1 MAKKKHHI
9 SGADIIIE
17 ALREEQVTHVFG
29 YPGGAVL
36 HIYDAIYK
44 QKDITHILA
53 RHEQGAVHEADGYA
67 RASGKVGVA
76 IVTSGP
82 GLTNAVTGIAT
93 AHADSIPLVVI
104 SGQVPSVL
112 IGNDA
117 FQEVD
122 AVGITRPCVKHS
134 FLVKDVTE
142 LALTI
147 KKAFHIARSGRPGP
161 VLIDVAKDVTGA
173 FTDFNYP
180 DEVSLR
186 SYQPTVEGHVGQI
199 KRALKSLKKAK
210 RPVLYFGGGVILDN
224 AHAELID
231 VARRLHLP
239 VTGTLM
245 GLGGYPGNDPQ
256 FLGMLGMH
264 GTYEANMAMH
274 HADVLF
280 AVGARFDD
288 RVTGDVNK
296 FCPHAEIIHVDID
309 PSSISKNVTVHIPIV
324 GSVRAVL
331 GEMLH
336 QMGEETADSAHTA
349 DWWAQIAKW
358 RAVDSLKY
366 ETDGERIKPQQV
378 IETLYK
384 LTGGRAIIASDVGQ
398 HQMWAAQYFPFH
410 EPRRWINSGG
420 LGTMGFGYPAAIGA
434 KIARPEE
441 DVYCITGDGSIQMMI
456 QEMTTA
462 LQYQV
467 PVKILC
473 LNNGYLGMVRQ
484 WQEFFY
490 DRRYSM
496 STMDVQPDFIKLAEA
511 YGHSGVR
518 IERTAD
524 LEPALRDIIAQ
535 KDKTIF
541 VDIITDPGENV
552 YPMIPAGGGQA
563 EMLLGKSSRRN
574 KDNDQD
580 SDSQEMVLI

>member
-53 RHEQGAVHEADGYA
+53 RHEQGTVHEADGYA

-134 FLVKDVTE
+134 FLVKNVEE

-336 QMGEETADSAHTA
+336 QMGEETVDPAHTA

-496 STMDVQPDFIKLAEA
+496 STMDVQPDFIKLAAA

-518 IERTAD
+518 IERPVD
-524 LEPALRDIIAQ
+524 LEPALRDIVAQ

>member
-336 QMGEETADSAHTA
+336 QMGEETADPAHTA

-518 IERTAD
+518 IERPAD
-524 LEPALRDIIAQ
+524 LEPALREVIAQ